1 MLIRVIG
8 LLLVLTNVLSA
19 EESLQHRRRIWKWS
33 IAVLAAANA
42 GDAMSSMGRYELNP
56 VLGRGTFGIR
66 ATGIKISIPAAT
78 IGVEY
83 LILRRHP
90 EAMRKAGWLN
100 FGMAGV
106 TTGVSV
112 HNLTH

>member
-1 MLIRVIG
+1 MLTRLLG
-8 LLLVLTNVLSA
+8 LLLVMTVLLSA
-19 EESLQHRRRIWKWS
+19 EQSLPHRRRIWKWS
-33 IAVLAAANA
+33 VAALAAANA

-56 VLGRGTFGIR
+56 VLGRGPFGWR

-90 EAMRKAGWLN
+90 EAIRKAASLN